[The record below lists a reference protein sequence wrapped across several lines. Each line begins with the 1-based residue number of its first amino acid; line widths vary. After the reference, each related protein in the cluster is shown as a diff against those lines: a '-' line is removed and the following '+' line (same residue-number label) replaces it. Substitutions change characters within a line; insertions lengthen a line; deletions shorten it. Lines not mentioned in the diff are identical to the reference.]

1 MRGGGG
7 ERLEAPRVR
16 PLTAALA
23 APSPATRAAR
33 RLAIVVIGTTEGV
46 NVAEVTA
53 ALDAGAC
60 EFLSKPL
67 VRSVVSNLWTHAW
80 RKQREVAKD
89 EGGVRAGLGAAGPAA
104 GAPTGNGAPPAND
117 DSENTHEDAAAGATA
132 AAGNAAARGAK
143 LAVSSGAG
151 GVLGNGHAA
160 RAEGAGAG
168 SRSGAR
174 RAGSRSGRRRKSG
187 SGADGGGS
195 GTSIG
200 TGDAS
205 GAGMAAVRAA
215 AAAAAAAAAH
225 AQGHA
230 AALAAMGSVLPHMAA
245 NGAHV
250 PPHRPP
256 ARAIGSHSAFSAF
269 SAPRVALFGGAR
281 SGATSSASVLQAPG
295 GGSATPG
302 STSGSGEAG
311 GVAGSQAMTAQAH
324 AGFAAAQAQAA
335 HANAGHAFVQW
346 GAGGMGAGSI
356 PPGVASAAAVA
367 AVGSEDPN
375 MQPAA
380 HMRRQAM
387 QMARSEAAAG
397 TDGWRPALEGPANDA
412 GGVATT
418 DTVAAARRV
427 RLEAL
432 RKYREKKKT
441 RSFNKKVRYES
452 RKRVAMNR
460 PRVLGRFV
468 KVAGD

>member
-1 MRGGGG
+1 M
-7 ERLEAPRVR
+7 
-16 PLTAALA
+16 
-23 APSPATRAAR
+23 
-33 RLAIVVIGTTEGV
+33 VIGTTEGV

-132 AAGNAAARGAK
+132 AAGNAAARGTK

-230 AALAAMGSVLPHMAA
+230 AALAAMGSVLPHHMAA

-356 PPGVASAAAVA
+356 LPGVASAAAVA

-387 QMARSEAAAG
+387 QMARSEAAVG